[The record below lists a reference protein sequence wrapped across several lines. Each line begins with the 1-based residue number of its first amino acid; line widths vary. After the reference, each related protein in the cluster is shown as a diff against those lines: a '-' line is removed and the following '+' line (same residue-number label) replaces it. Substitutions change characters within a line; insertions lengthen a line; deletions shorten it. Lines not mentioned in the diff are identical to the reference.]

1 MPAPSTV
8 YSLYSTVYMRQNIL
22 VISVIGDVADDMPR
36 SVLSR
41 FDASVSLSKTYTSVA
56 GRRLPTGIRP

>member
-1 MPAPSTV
+1 
-8 YSLYSTVYMRQNIL
+8 MRQNIL